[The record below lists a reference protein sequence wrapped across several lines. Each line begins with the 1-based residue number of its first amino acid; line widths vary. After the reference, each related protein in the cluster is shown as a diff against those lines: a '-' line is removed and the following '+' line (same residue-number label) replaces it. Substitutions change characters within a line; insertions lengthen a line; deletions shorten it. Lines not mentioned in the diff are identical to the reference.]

1 MFKLK
6 TWLATAAMVAL
17 VGTAQATL
25 VNLGNGTVKDT
36 ATNLIWLQNWNVNGQ
51 QNWATQKAWADN
63 LSFAGSDAWVLP
75 SISQYTTVFAEVG
88 NLTLVPQFTN
98 VQFAQTNTGPAF
110 YWSGTEDVPGI
121 GAQRFV
127 ATSGFALG
135 ALETDLL
142 FAVAVRPGDVVAAV
156 PEPQS
161 LALVLLALGAGAV
174 VWRRRPL

>member
-6 TWLATAAMVAL
+6 TWVAAAAMVAL
-17 VGTAQATL
+17 AGTAQATL

-51 QNWATQKAWADN
+51 QNWASQIAWADN

-75 SISQYTTVFAEVG
+75 SITQYLTLFAEVG

-98 VQFAQTNTGPAF
+98 VQSSVP
-110 YWSGTEDVPGI
+110 YWSSTEFVPGTFAYRFHPDI
-121 GAQRFV
+121 GGQ
-127 ATSGFALG
+127 SGFA
-135 ALETDLL
+135 EVNRL
-142 FAVAVRPGDVVAAV
+142 FAVAVRPADATAV

-161 LALVLLALGAGAV
+161 LALVLLALAAGAV
-174 VWRRRPL
+174 AWRRRPL